1 MAKLYGTEHNKLRY
15 ELMLEAMGTQGIGW
29 EGEGFSMEELAITR
43 DWLRTKANSIEG
55 GTSEVQLNVISKR
68 VLGYQIN
75 KMALVLNEEQQSL
88 KDIAKEFLQKNAP
101 VTHFREIRDTESE
114 LGYDPDLWKQ
124 MVDLGWSGILVPEE
138 YGGFDFGMVGMEAS
152 LKRWEKMLTPSPLF
166 STGVLGAS
174 LISLGGNDKH
184 KTNLLTS
191 NCRRFNYYCISV
203 RRGNRHSPLSINTE
217 AKKDGKNYTL
227 TGNKTF
233 VIDGHSSNLL
243 IVAARTSGSENDSSG
258 ITLFL
263 VDPSI
268 DGVEVSKTSMVDS
281 RNSANITLNEIIVSL
296 DDVLGE
302 ENNGAALLE
311 EVLDRAQIAISAEML
326 GNASQAFDITLEYL
340 KERKTIRR
348 CHGVPFTPQHRAA
361 EMYSELELTKSSV
374 IAACVAADEQSND
387 LRRMAS
393 LAKFKAGE
401 TNHLVTNE
409 AVQMHGGVGVTDE
422 YDVGLYLKRAR
433 VTEQIFGNS
442 EYHLDRYASLSEF

>member
-1 MAKLYGTEHNKLRY
+1 
-15 ELMLEAMGTQGIGW
+15 
-29 EGEGFSMEELAITR
+29 
-43 DWLRTKANSIEG
+43 
-55 GTSEVQLNVISKR
+55 
-68 VLGYQIN
+68 
-75 KMALVLNEEQQSL
+75 MALVLNEEQQSL

-101 VTHFREIRDTESE
+101 VTHFREIRDTDNE

-138 YGGFDFGMVGMEAS
+138 YGGFDFGMVGMGSILE
-152 LKRWEKMLTPSPLF
+152 EMGKMLTPSPLF

-174 LISLGGNDKH
+174 FISLGGNDKQ
-184 KTNLLTS
+184 KQTYLPQIVDGSITTALALEE
-191 NCRRFNYYCISV
+191 
-203 RRGNRHSPLSINTE
+203 GNRHSPLSINTE

-263 VDPSI
+263 VDPSV

-281 RNSANITLNEIIVSL
+281 RNSANIILNEVIVSL

-340 KERKTIRR
+340 KERKQFGAVI
-348 CHGVPFTPQHRAA
+348 GSFQALQHRAA

-442 EYHLDRYASLSEF
+442 EYHLDRYASLSEY

>member
-1 MAKLYGTEHNKLRY
+1 
-15 ELMLEAMGTQGIGW
+15 
-29 EGEGFSMEELAITR
+29 
-43 DWLRTKANSIEG
+43 
-55 GTSEVQLNVISKR
+55 
-68 VLGYQIN
+68 
-75 KMALVLNEEQQSL
+75 MALVLNEEQQSL

-101 VTHFREIRDTESE
+101 VTHFREIRDTENE
-114 LGYDPDLWKQ
+114 LGYDQDLWKQ

-138 YGGFDFGMVGMEAS
+138 YGGFDFVMVGMGSIFE
-152 LKRWEKMLTPSPLF
+152 ETGKMLTPSPLF

-174 LISLGGNDKH
+174 LIALGGNDKQ
-184 KTNLLTS
+184 KQTYLPQIVDGSITTALALEE
-191 NCRRFNYYCISV
+191 
-203 RRGNRHSPLSINTE
+203 GNRHSPLSISTE
-217 AKKDGKNYTL
+217 AKKNGENYL
-227 TGNKTF
+227 ITGDKTF
-233 VIDGHSSNLL
+233 VIDGHSSKLL
-243 IVAARTSGSENDSSG
+243 IVAARTSGSEKDSSG

-263 VDPSI
+263 IDPNA
-268 DGVEVSKTSMVDS
+268 DGVEVNKTSMVDS
-281 RNSANITLNEIIVSL
+281 RNSANITLKKVTASN
-296 DDVLGE
+296 DDILGE
-302 ENNGAALLE
+302 ESNGAAILE

-340 KERKTIRR
+340 KERKQFGAVI
-348 CHGVPFTPQHRAA
+348 GSFQALQHRAA

-374 IAACVAADEQSND
+374 IAACVAADEKSND

-442 EYHLDRYASLSEF
+442 EYHLDRYASLSEY

>member
-1 MAKLYGTEHNKLRY
+1 
-15 ELMLEAMGTQGIGW
+15 
-29 EGEGFSMEELAITR
+29 
-43 DWLRTKANSIEG
+43 
-55 GTSEVQLNVISKR
+55 
-68 VLGYQIN
+68 
-75 KMALVLNEEQQSL
+75 MALVLNEEQQSL

-138 YGGFDFGMVGMEAS
+138 YGGFDFGMVGMGSILE
-152 LKRWEKMLTPSPLF
+152 EMGKMLTPSPLF

-174 LISLGGNDKH
+174 LISLGGNDKQ
-184 KTNLLTS
+184 KQTYLPQIVDGSITTALALEE
-191 NCRRFNYYCISV
+191 
-203 RRGNRHSPLSINTE
+203 GNRHSPLSINTE

-258 ITLFL
+258 VTLFL

-281 RNSANITLNEIIVSL
+281 RNSANITLNEAIVSL

-340 KERKTIRR
+340 KERKQFGAVI
-348 CHGVPFTPQHRAA
+348 GSFQALQHRAA

-442 EYHLDRYASLSEF
+442 EYHLDRYASLSEY

>member
-1 MAKLYGTEHNKLRY
+1 
-15 ELMLEAMGTQGIGW
+15 
-29 EGEGFSMEELAITR
+29 
-43 DWLRTKANSIEG
+43 
-55 GTSEVQLNVISKR
+55 
-68 VLGYQIN
+68 
-75 KMALVLNEEQQSL
+75 MALVLNEEQQSL

-101 VTHFREIRDTESE
+101 VTHFREIRDTESK
-114 LGYDPDLWKQ
+114 LGYDPELWKQ

-138 YGGFDFGMVGMEAS
+138 YGGFDFGMVGMGSILE
-152 LKRWEKMLTPSPLF
+152 EMGKMLTPSPLF

-174 LISLGGNDKH
+174 LISLGGNDKQ
-184 KTNLLTS
+184 KQTYLPQIVDGSITTALALEE
-191 NCRRFNYYCISV
+191 
-203 RRGNRHSPLSINTE
+203 GNRHSPLSINTE
-217 AKKDGKNYTL
+217 AKKDEKNYIL
-227 TGNKTF
+227 AGNKAF

-281 RNSANITLNEIIVSL
+281 RNSANITLNEVIVSL

-340 KERKTIRR
+340 KERKQFGAVI
-348 CHGVPFTPQHRAA
+348 GSFQALQHRAA

-442 EYHLDRYASLSEF
+442 EYHLDRYASLSEY

>member
-1 MAKLYGTEHNKLRY
+1 
-15 ELMLEAMGTQGIGW
+15 
-29 EGEGFSMEELAITR
+29 
-43 DWLRTKANSIEG
+43 
-55 GTSEVQLNVISKR
+55 
-68 VLGYQIN
+68 
-75 KMALVLNEEQQSL
+75 MALVLNEEQQSL

-101 VTHFREIRDTESE
+101 VTHFREIRDTENE

-138 YGGFDFGMVGMEAS
+138 YGGFDFGMVGMGSILE
-152 LKRWEKMLTPSPLF
+152 EMGKMLTPSPLF

-174 LISLGGNDKH
+174 LISLGGNDKQ
-184 KTNLLTS
+184 KQTYLPQIVDGSITTALALEE
-191 NCRRFNYYCISV
+191 
-203 RRGNRHSPLSINTE
+203 GNRHSPFSINTE
-217 AKKDGKNYTL
+217 PKKDGKNYTL

-281 RNSANITLNEIIVSL
+281 RNSANITLNEVIVSL

-340 KERKTIRR
+340 KERKQFGAVI
-348 CHGVPFTPQHRAA
+348 GSFQALQHRAA

-442 EYHLDRYASLSEF
+442 EYHLDRYASLSEY